1 MFNLLCENKKVIRSK
16 VRQQPEIC
24 ISSRKELVYAVMEAK
39 FRPRKAD
46 GIFWSE
52 SEGLRT
58 SKASGRRFQSESKS
72 KGRRRLMSDYE

>member
-1 MFNLLCENKKVIRSK
+1 MFNLLCESKTVIRSK
-16 VRQQPEIC
+16 VRQQPERC
-24 ISSRKELVYAVMEAK
+24 VSSRKELVHAVMEAK
-39 FRPRKAD
+39 FRPGRAD

-58 SKASGRRFQSESKS
+58 SKASGRRLQSESKP